1 MAPVYPPGWQG
12 PGKPLKPN
20 TQVNINT
27 NVRPTSGFN
36 FTTAGTGGTT
46 GTSSTNPFGPGMIQY
61 NMGLDGFQWN
71 NNIAGEFGIAF
82 IGDNVTGKY
91 LPSTSATAGMAAGSP
106 LEINEAIS
114 KIIADNNK
122 KPGGI
127 EALKALLNDKQMY
140 ANPKNAANSISQ
152 GAAFDPF
159 FTQALQT
166 ALIYATASNAQ
177 LAANQGPNPKILSFD
192 QFLANASATGSY
204 NSTSFGG
211 SGGTQRT
218 VVHQKFKPEEF
229 EIAIDQLFQQT
240 VGRGASEEELNDF
253 VSKLQAYEKKNP
265 QVTVDKKSGNTT
277 TRTTSGG
284 VDSATMQ
291 SMMRDE
297 ALAKPE
303 AEGYNKS
310 TKYLDYFMDALNSP
324 IELG

>member
-1 MAPVYPPGWQG
+1 MAGGGTGNIITQNG
-12 PGKPLKPN
+12 SKPFKPN
-20 TQVNINT
+20 SQVNINT
-27 NVRPTSGFN
+27 NVKPTSGFN
-36 FTTAGTGGTT
+36 FIQNQPAGVI
-46 GTSSTNPFGPGMIQY
+46 NPFGPGMIQY
-61 NMGLDGFQWN
+61 NMGLDAFQWN

-82 IGDNVTGKY
+82 IGDNLTGKY
-91 LPSTSATAGMAAGSP
+91 LPSTSATAGMTPGSP

-127 EALKALLNDKQMY
+127 EALKALLNEKQMY

-152 GAAFDPF
+152 GAAFDPY

-166 ALIYATASNAQ
+166 ALIYATGSNAQ

-192 QFLANASATGSY
+192 QFLANAPVTGSY
-204 NSTSFGG
+204 NSTAFGG
-211 SGGTQRT
+211 GGGGTQRT
-218 VVHQKFKPEEF
+218 VTHQKFKPEEF

-240 VGRGASEEELNDF
+240 VGRGASETELNDF

-265 QVTVDKKSGNTT
+265 QVTTSTKSGNTT
-277 TRTTSGG
+277 TQTQSGG
-284 VDSATMQ
+284 VNSATMQ

-303 AEGYNKS
+303 AEGYNKA